1 MPNLLTYYIEETQY
15 NNFIVDASL
24 VECPKQR
31 NSREDNQK
39 IKEGE
44 KVEGWNKTKR
54 SQKDVD
60 ATFWL

>member
-15 NNFIVDASL
+15 NNFIVDASF
-24 VECPKQR
+24 VKCPKQR

-44 KVEGWNKTKR
+44 KVEG
-54 SQKDVD
+54 
-60 ATFWL
+60 